1 MPVWA
6 CVYDKF
12 NRVISYFAS
21 YITTFPMRNLIEF
34 LTKYNHWFVFA
45 ILEVVS
51 LSLLF
56 KYNSYQGSVFFSS
69 ANSVCG
75 KIYELDSAVKCF
87 FSLTEINKQLTSRN
101 LYLEQMVKTLSEQA
115 KKEEKDSNRLQKV
128 QMQVLNN
135 YKLIPAKVVSNSIDK
150 KNNFIT
156 IDKGRLDGI
165 RPDMGVACGNGVVG
179 IVYMASDH
187 YSVVIPL
194 LNSKSNLSVSIR
206 KRGYYGYLRWEGGDA
221 SLAYVDDI
229 PRHAH
234 FRLGDLVETSGYS
247 SIFPQGIIVGQILH
261 VYNSDNG
268 LSYRLQIKLTTDF
281 GNLRDVCVIDNT
293 SMKERI
299 DILRA
304 AEDSLRL
311 KQN

>member
-150 KNNFIT
+150 KNNFI
-156 IDKGRLDGI
+156 
-165 RPDMGVACGNGVVG
+165 M
-179 IVYMASDH
+179 
-187 YSVVIPL
+187 
-194 LNSKSNLSVSIR
+194 
-206 KRGYYGYLRWEGGDA
+206 
-221 SLAYVDDI
+221 
-229 PRHAH
+229 
-234 FRLGDLVETSGYS
+234 
-247 SIFPQGIIVGQILH
+247 
-261 VYNSDNG
+261 
-268 LSYRLQIKLTTDF
+268 
-281 GNLRDVCVIDNT
+281 
-293 SMKERI
+293 
-299 DILRA
+299 
-304 AEDSLRL
+304 
-311 KQN
+311 